1 MLRDQFLKRRV
12 FMSDISEIKTAVE
25 AAVGTDERSLEARVT
40 AIELTT
46 KTWYEKH
53 LPLLAGL
60 AGLVVGVLAGHF
72 IRL

>member
-1 MLRDQFLKRRV
+1 
-12 FMSDISEIKTAVE
+12 MSDMTQIENAVK

-46 KTWYEKH
+46 QTWYEKH
-53 LPLLAGL
+53 LPLLAGV